1 MKVGLVTKLDKK
13 NTIKSRKFDDGVM
26 LVNCDVIIIFPIEN
40 KTKNLKHISHTTA
53 LSKGTIFTKI
63 CFVKKC

>member
-13 NTIKSRKFDDGVM
+13 NTIKSKKFDDDVM
-26 LVNCDVIIIFPIEN
+26 LVNYDVIINFPIEN

-53 LSKGTIFTKI
+53 LSKGTIFAKI